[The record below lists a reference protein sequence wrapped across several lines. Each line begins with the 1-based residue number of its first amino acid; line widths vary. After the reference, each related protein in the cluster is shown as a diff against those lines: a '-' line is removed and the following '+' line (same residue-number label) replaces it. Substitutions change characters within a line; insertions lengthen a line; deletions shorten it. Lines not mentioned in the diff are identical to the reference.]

1 MMDRDPPHADDPGAA
16 EGEAAKKSRSARL
29 KAGIERGRHAAAVT
43 SGHLQDA
50 RGRSTT
56 VDTAY
61 QAIDRDMM
69 SGGGLIAG
77 ALAFR
82 LFLVLLPLTLVFVS
96 LLGLLSHLGIVS
108 PDALSDSLGLTGL
121 VATTI
126 GSSGETSA
134 WGDFVTLCITVP
146 TVLYFLWQLVRAL
159 ELTHRMAWGMPLE
172 RVHIPARTVG
182 WACAAT
188 LVWVAIGA
196 ATSWLRESFGIA
208 GLFGAFVFV
217 LAVFVFWLFASWF
230 LPHPRLPITALAPGA
245 MIAALGMQGLQ
256 IIMIF
261 YIAPRAEHA
270 SATYGALGVATAMLT
285 YLYFAGR
292 LIVAGAVL
300 NATYWERRR
309 PHGHHA
315 TGDAA
320 VHSL

>member
-1 MMDRDPPHADDPGAA
+1 MMDRDPPTMDDPGRVDR
-16 EGEAAKKSRSARL
+16 GQPEASRYARL
-29 KAGIERGRHAAAVT
+29 RAQFDHGRTKASET
-43 SGHLQDA
+43 SDRLQAA
-50 RGRSTT
+50 RGRSATI
-56 VDTAY
+56 DTAY

-82 LFLVLLPLTLVFVS
+82 LFLVSLPLTLVFVS

-108 PDALSDSLGLTGL
+108 PDALSDSFGLTGL

-126 GSSGETSA
+126 SSSGDTSA
-134 WGDFVTLCITVP
+134 WGDIVTLCITVP

-172 RVHIPARTVG
+172 RVHVSARTVG

-188 LVWVAIGA
+188 LVWIAIGA
-196 ATSWLRESFGIA
+196 ATSWLRESFGLV
-208 GLFGAFVFV
+208 GLVGAFLFV

-256 IIMIF
+256 IVMIF
-261 YIAPRAEHA
+261 YIAPKAEHA

-309 PHGHHA
+309 PHRRYP

>member
-1 MMDRDPPHADDPGAA
+1 MDDPGRVDR
-16 EGEAAKKSRSARL
+16 GQPEASRYARL
-29 KAGIERGRHAAAVT
+29 RAQFDHGRTKASET
-43 SGHLQDA
+43 SDRLQAA
-50 RGRSTT
+50 RGRSATI
-56 VDTAY
+56 DTAY

-82 LFLVLLPLTLVFVS
+82 LFLVLLPVTLVFVS

-108 PDALSDSLGLTGL
+108 PDALSDSFGLTGL

-126 GSSGETSA
+126 SSSSDTSA

-159 ELTHRMAWGMPLE
+159 HLTHRMAWGMPLE

-182 WACAAT
+182 WACAAMV
-188 LVWVAIGA
+188 VWVAIGA
-196 ATSWLRESFGIA
+196 ATSWLRESFGLV
-208 GLFGAFVFV
+208 GLVGAFAFV
-217 LAVFVFWLFASWF
+217 LAAFVFWLFASWF

-245 MIAALGMQGLQ
+245 MVAALGMQGLQ
-256 IIMIF
+256 IVMVF
-261 YIAPRAEHA
+261 YIAPKAEHA

-292 LIVAGAVL
+292 LIVASAVL
-300 NATYWERRR
+300 NAAFWERRR
-309 PHGHHA
+309 PHGRPA
-315 TGDAA
+315 AGDAA

>member
-1 MMDRDPPHADDPGAA
+1 MMDRDPPTMDDPGRVDR
-16 EGEAAKKSRSARL
+16 GQPEASRYARL
-29 KAGIERGRHAAAVT
+29 RAQFDHGRTKASET
-43 SGHLQDA
+43 SDRLQAA
-50 RGRSTT
+50 RGRSATI
-56 VDTAY
+56 DTAY

-82 LFLVLLPLTLVFVS
+82 LFLVSLPLTLVFVS

-108 PDALSDSLGLTGL
+108 PDALSDSFGLTGL

-126 GSSGETSA
+126 SSSGDTSA
-134 WGDFVTLCITVP
+134 WGDIVTLCITVP

-172 RVHIPARTVG
+172 RVHVSARTVG

-188 LVWVAIGA
+188 LVWIAIGA
-196 ATSWLRESFGIA
+196 ATSWLRESFGLV
-208 GLFGAFVFV
+208 GLVGAFLFV

-256 IIMIF
+256 IVMIF
-261 YIAPRAEHA
+261 YIAPKAEHA

-309 PHGHHA
+309 PHRRHP